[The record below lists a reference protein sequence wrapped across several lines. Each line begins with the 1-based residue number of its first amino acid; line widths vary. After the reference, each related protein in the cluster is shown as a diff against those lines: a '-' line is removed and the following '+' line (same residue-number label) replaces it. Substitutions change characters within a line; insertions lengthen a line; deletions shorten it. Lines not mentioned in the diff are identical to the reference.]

1 MVNYICLYSLQK
13 IWLAISS
20 ANSLQPEHLR
30 VTLEIGKQKGDDIMT
45 QVKAVLRGARISPQ
59 KLRIVANLVR
69 NKEIEEAAI
78 ILRLSQ
84 KKGARILK
92 KVLDSAIANAEHN
105 HGMDLSSLQ
114 LGAIQVDEARV
125 MKRWQ
130 ARGRGRSTRIIKR
143 SSHITVMVHEKS

>member
-1 MVNYICLYSLQK
+1 
-13 IWLAISS
+13 
-20 ANSLQPEHLR
+20 
-30 VTLEIGKQKGDDIMT
+30 MT
-45 QVKAVLRGARISPQ
+45 QVKAVLLGARISPQ

>member
-1 MVNYICLYSLQK
+1 
-13 IWLAISS
+13 
-20 ANSLQPEHLR
+20 
-30 VTLEIGKQKGDDIMT
+30 MT
-45 QVKAVLRGARISPQ
+45 QVRAVLRGARISPQ
-59 KLRIVANLVR
+59 KMRVVANLVR
-69 NKEIEEAAI
+69 NKDIEEAAI

-105 HGMDLSSLQ
+105 HGMDISTLQ
-114 LGAIQVDEARV
+114 LRAIQVDEARV

-143 SSHITVMVHEKS
+143 SSHITLVVQDKG

>member
-1 MVNYICLYSLQK
+1 
-13 IWLAISS
+13 
-20 ANSLQPEHLR
+20 
-30 VTLEIGKQKGDDIMT
+30 MT